1 MAQMK
6 ISKNNHLA
14 VFDIDGT
21 LIRWQLFHATVHHLG
36 KHGFIPA
43 DAHERIKQ
51 ARMQWKIRTTNEGFE
66 EYELALVLEY
76 LEAIKRITPEQ
87 SELIYQEVFDEYK
100 DQTFTYT
107 RDLVKKLKEQGYTL
121 VAISGSQNEIIQKLA
136 KHHGFDI
143 AVGATLEQI
152 DGKYSGK
159 ISTPIFDKA
168 KALRQIIDEHSLSI
182 EKSYAV
188 GDSKSDVPMLEMV
201 ENPIVFN
208 PDKKLFKIAKSKQWK
223 IVVER
228 KNMIYELNPHDGVYT
243 LA

>member
-1 MAQMK
+1 MQF
-6 ISKNNHLA
+6 A

-51 ARMQWKIRTTNEGFE
+51 ARMDWKVRTTDEGFE
-66 EYELALVLEY
+66 KYELALVLEY
-76 LEAIKRITPEQ
+76 LEAIKRITPQ
-87 SELIYQEVFDEYK
+87 QCELIYQEVFDEYK

-107 RDLVKKLKEQGYTL
+107 RDLIKSLKEKGYTL
-121 VAISGSQNEIIQKLA
+121 IAISGSQDQIIQKLA

-143 AVGATLEQI
+143 AVGATMEQI
-152 DGKYSGK
+152 DGKYSGR
-159 ISTPIFDKA
+159 ITTPIFDKA
-168 KALRQIIDEHSLSI
+168 KALQQIIDEHGLI
-182 EKSYAV
+182 TKDSYGV

-201 ENPIVFN
+201 DNPIVFN
-208 PDKKLFKIAKSKQWK
+208 PDTKLFKLAKSKQWK

-228 KNMIYELNPHDGVYT
+228 KNMTYELEPKGGTYL

>member
-1 MAQMK
+1 MTQARF
-6 ISKNNHLA
+6 A

-51 ARMQWKIRTTNEGFE
+51 ARMEWKVRTIDEGFE
-66 EYELALVLEY
+66 KYELALVLEY

-107 RDLVKKLKEQGYTL
+107 RDLIKDLKEKGYTL
-121 VAISGSQNEIIQKLA
+121 IAISGSQNQIIQKLA

-143 AVGATLEQI
+143 AVGATMEQI

-159 ISTPIFDKA
+159 ITTPIFDKA
-168 KALRQIIDEHSLSI
+168 KALQRIIDEHDLLV
-182 EKSYAV
+182 KDSYAV
-188 GDSKSDVPMLEMV
+188 GDSKSDAPMLEMV
-201 ENPIVFN
+201 DNPIVFN
-208 PDKKLFKIAKSKQWK
+208 PDKKLFDIAKTKRWK

-228 KNMIYELNPHDGVYT
+228 KNMIFELESRGSAYS
-243 LA
+243 LL

>member
-1 MAQMK
+1 LTPRESS
-6 ISKNNHLA
+6 IFA

-51 ARMQWKIRTTNEGFE
+51 ARMNWKVRTTDEGFE
-66 EYELALVLEY
+66 KYELALVLEY
-76 LEAIKRITPEQ
+76 LEAIKRITPQ
-87 SELIYQEVFDEYK
+87 QCELIYQEVFDEYK

-107 RDLVKKLKEQGYTL
+107 RDLIKDLKEKGYTL
-121 VAISGSQNEIIQKLA
+121 IAISGSQDQIIQKLA

-143 AVGATLEQI
+143 AVGATMEQI

-159 ISTPIFDKA
+159 ITTPIFDKA
-168 KALRQIIDEHSLSI
+168 KALQQIIDEHGLTT
-182 EKSYAV
+182 KDSYGV

-201 ENPIVFN
+201 DNPIVFN
-208 PDKKLFKIAKSKQWK
+208 PDTKFFKIAKSKQWK

-228 KNMIYELNPHDGVYT
+228 KNMTYELEPHDGTYL